1 MKKCRIICVGNSL
14 VAADAAGLQVFDELQ
29 SRSCGHR
36 VEIINGGLGGLDLL
50 SFFYNCD
57 AVILVDQVVGF
68 AEPGAVV
75 CLGWDVLCADWQGSY
90 SPSSELL
97 YLLKSLPFLGVSPMP
112 LVCMIGIEGAGGR
125 ETIKQAADMALEVA
139 RETP

>member
-14 VAADAAGLQVFDELQ
+14 VAADTAGLQVFDELR
-29 SRSCGHR
+29 SRSCCHQ

-50 SFFYNCD
+50 PFFYDCD
-57 AVILVDQVVGF
+57 TVILVDRVVGF
-68 AEPGAVV
+68 AELGAVV
-75 CLGWDVLCADWQGSY
+75 RLGRDILCDNWQGGY

-97 YLLKSLPFLGVSPMP
+97 YLLKSLPFLGISPMP
-112 LVCMIGIEGAGGR
+112 TVCMIGIEGAGER
-125 ETIKQAADMALEVA
+125 ETIKRAADMALEVA

>member
-14 VAADAAGLQVFDELQ
+14 VAADASGLQVFDELRA
-29 SRSCGHR
+29 RSCCHQ

-50 SFFYNCD
+50 PFFYNCD
-57 AVILVDQVVGF
+57 TVILVDRVVGF

-75 CLGWDVLCADWQGSY
+75 RLGWNNLCADWRGGY
-90 SPSSELL
+90 FPSGELI

-112 LVCMIGIEGAGGR
+112 SVCMIGIEGAGER
-125 ETIKQAADMALEVA
+125 ETIKLAADMALEVA
-139 RETP
+139 HETP

>member
-14 VAADAAGLQVFDELQ
+14 VAADAVGLLVFNELR
-29 SRSCGHR
+29 SRSCCNQ

-50 SFFYNCD
+50 PFFYDCD
-57 AVILVDQVVGF
+57 TVILVDRVVGF

-75 CLGWDVLCADWQGSY
+75 RLGWNILCADWQGGY

-112 LVCMIGIEGAGGR
+112 SVCMIGIEGAGEG
-125 ETIKQAADMALEVA
+125 ETIKRAADMALEVA
-139 RETP
+139 HETP

>member
-1 MKKCRIICVGNSL
+1 MGNSL
-14 VAADAAGLQVFDELQ
+14 VAADAAGLHVFDELRT
-29 SRSCGHR
+29 RSCCHQ

-50 SFFYNCD
+50 PFFYNCD
-57 AVILVDQVVGF
+57 TVILVDRVVGF

-75 CLGWDVLCADWQGSY
+75 HLGWDILCADWHGGY

-112 LVCMIGIEGAGGR
+112 SVCMIGIEGAGAR
-125 ETIKQAADMALEVA
+125 ETIKLAADMALEVA
-139 RETP
+139 HETP